1 MDKAKEFQEW
11 VLKYELS
18 ESTVKALQENGF
30 DSTQSCE
37 LLNSAMI
44 QKHFAKALT
53 LRQTLLLQKAVD
65 SLSTPPAS
73 VEYVPAAS
81 AKDSLTPQINTTT
94 PPAADATSN
103 ASMPTLDAALQN
115 QGLDATSLLSILSAN
130 QPSGQTTC
138 HDNGKGLTFD
148 PFDCTGTSASSKSY
162 DIRDFITTMPTEGR
176 EGGSIKVGDV
186 ELNLVE
192 SKPKLDSVTPLQYME
207 ASLRILREMALKDGA
222 NLPQVLQYVGYLVK
236 IANMGQRFQWKS
248 VIKYDAEYR
257 KAQAEAGFPFG
268 ADSSFMM
275 QLFLHDRPAAD
286 AKPSPQP
293 NSSSRPQTLFDPRS
307 GKPVCGRFNT
317 PAGCKLP
324 HCKFA
329 HVCRACY
336 GTHSING
343 HKDPAP
349 SVANPSEP
357 KKLPLEAPSPP
368 SLPPL
373 LQHLPAWEECLW
385 NDPDREFIVNG
396 IVHGF
401 SLIDPQVS
409 ISDIAP
415 AHVPNNK
422 STCSDEIKSCIDDAV
437 SNELT
442 SGGYIP
448 CTEQP
453 KIISALSAIPKPD
466 GGVRLIHD
474 LSRPADQ
481 SVNSYASKDYC
492 KYESIS
498 DAIALIQPGWFMA
511 VVDLKS
517 AYRSVHIRP
526 DEQCITGLQWQFS
539 GQKQPLTMC
548 DTRLPFGARKSPA
561 IFNRI
566 TQAVARSLRQAG
578 HHVVVYLHDF
588 FVCGP
593 HFVSCK
599 ATYDALILKLRNL
612 GFQIS
617 WNKVVDP
624 CQQLVFLGIQIDT
637 MTGHLSLKPEK
648 LS

>member
-1 MDKAKEFQEW
+1 MAPTSPGPTVCW
-11 VLKYELS
+11 LS
-18 ESTVKALQENGF
+18 SQDSQHGTTIPVEVRHQIWRGIPQGAGWGWLPFRSWQQLHDAAVPSWPTCCWCQAISPIKQLFSPTNTVW
-30 DSTQSCE
+30 
-37 LLNSAMI
+37 
-44 QKHFAKALT
+44 
-53 LRQTLLLQKAVD
+53 
-65 SLSTPPAS
+65 
-73 VEYVPAAS
+73 
-81 AKDSLTPQINTTT
+81 TPQWE
-94 PPAADATSN
+94 
-103 ASMPTLDAALQN
+103 ASMW
-115 QGLDATSLLSILSAN
+115 
-130 QPSGQTTC
+130 
-138 HDNGKGLTFD
+138 
-148 PFDCTGTSASSKSY
+148 
-162 DIRDFITTMPTEGR
+162 
-176 EGGSIKVGDV
+176 
-186 ELNLVE
+186 
-192 SKPKLDSVTPLQYME
+192 PLQHPCWLQ
-207 ASLRILREMALKDGA
+207 ASTLQICPCVPCMLWH
-222 NLPQVLQYVGYLVK
+222 PQHQ
-236 IANMGQRFQWKS
+236 
-248 VIKYDAEYR
+248 
-257 KAQAEAGFPFG
+257 
-268 ADSSFMM
+268 
-275 QLFLHDRPAAD
+275 
-286 AKPSPQP
+286 
-293 NSSSRPQTLFDPRS
+293 RPQGSSPICCQPLW
-307 GKPVCGRFNT
+307 
-317 PAGCKLP
+317 A
-324 HCKFA
+324 
-329 HVCRACY
+329 
-336 GTHSING
+336 
-343 HKDPAP
+343 
-349 SVANPSEP
+349 

-385 NDPDREFIVNG
+385 SDPDREFILNG

-401 SLIDPQVS
+401 SLIDPQVT

-415 AHVPNNK
+415 AYVPNNK
-422 STCSDEIKSCIDDAV
+422 STCSDVIKSCIDDAV
-437 SNELT
+437 SNELI

-578 HHVVVYLHDF
+578 HHVVVYLDYF
-588 FVCGP
+588 FECGP
-593 HFVSCK
+593 DFVSCK
-599 ATYDALILKLRNL
+599 ATYDALIIKLRNL
-612 GFQIS
+612 GVQIS

-624 CQQLVFLGIQIDT
+624 CQQLVFLGIQIDA

-648 LS
+648 LSELCGLIHTFWQRKRVSPSQLESLAGKLCWASHVVPWGRTHLRSIYVLISSLKSPTHKCRLGDLQADLTWWHYWLNNGENWRHIWPQPLPLMYLPMPVPMLVEPSAAVTCFMHTGPMMFHG

>member
-1 MDKAKEFQEW
+1 
-11 VLKYELS
+11 
-18 ESTVKALQENGF
+18 
-30 DSTQSCE
+30 
-37 LLNSAMI
+37 
-44 QKHFAKALT
+44 
-53 LRQTLLLQKAVD
+53 
-65 SLSTPPAS
+65 
-73 VEYVPAAS
+73 
-81 AKDSLTPQINTTT
+81 
-94 PPAADATSN
+94 
-103 ASMPTLDAALQN
+103 
-115 QGLDATSLLSILSAN
+115 
-130 QPSGQTTC
+130 
-138 HDNGKGLTFD
+138 
-148 PFDCTGTSASSKSY
+148 
-162 DIRDFITTMPTEGR
+162 
-176 EGGSIKVGDV
+176 
-186 ELNLVE
+186 
-192 SKPKLDSVTPLQYME
+192 ME

-222 NLPQVLQYVGYLVK
+222 NLQYVGYLVK

-275 QLFLHDRPAAD
+275 QLFLRDRPAAD
-286 AKPSPQP
+286 AKPSPQS
-293 NSSSRPQTLFDPRS
+293 NSSSRPQTLFDPLS

-329 HVCRACY
+329 H
-336 GTHSING
+336 
-343 HKDPAP
+343 
-349 SVANPSEP
+349 
-357 KKLPLEAPSPP
+357 
-368 SLPPL
+368 
-373 LQHLPAWEECLW
+373 
-385 NDPDREFIVNG
+385 
-396 IVHGF
+396 
-401 SLIDPQVS
+401 
-409 ISDIAP
+409 
-415 AHVPNNK
+415 
-422 STCSDEIKSCIDDAV
+422 
-437 SNELT
+437 
-442 SGGYIP
+442 
-448 CTEQP
+448 EQP

-517 AYRSVHIRP
+517 AYRSVHISP

-578 HHVVVYLHDF
+578 HHVVVYLDDF

-593 HFVSCK
+593 DFVSCK

-648 LS
+648 LSELCGLIHTFRQRKRASRSQLESLAGKNCAGPATSCLGVAPTSDPYMCWFHPSSHQPTSAALVTYRRIWPGGIIGSTMGKTGDIFGPQPLPLMYLPMPVPMLAEPSAAVTCFMHTGPMMFHG